1 MSFSVSRISQ
11 NGFSLVK
18 LQDNATNTIITIL
31 PEYGALLHSFDVV
44 VNGQHLN
51 IIDNFSSRE
60 QVEQDLAI
68 SYKSSKLSPFV
79 CRLRD
84 GKYKIDDD
92 EFEFSQKYHDGNAIH
107 GLLYNKPFKIVSEFA
122 DDNQASVSL
131 RYHYKRED
139 PGYPFDYVCE
149 VRYTFIPQNV
159 LQVETTI
166 LNLDTVEIPVADGWH
181 PYFKLGGDNIND
193 YQIDVSTTSMV
204 ELDDQLLPT
213 GKLIFDPSYF
223 NQTTLGYLEL
233 NNCYVIEPVEQNP
246 AAFLYNPAN
255 EAFVAIYTNS
265 RYPYLQLFTPP
276 HRKSIAIESL
286 SAAPNC
292 FNNGMG
298 LVMLTP
304 NQSQTFT
311 VWYQAGVA
319 END

>member
-31 PEYGALLHSFDVV
+31 PEYGALLHSFEIV
-44 VNGQHLN
+44 VNGENLN
-51 IIDNFSSRE
+51 IIDNYSSRE
-60 QVEQDLAI
+60 HVEKDLSV

-84 GKYKIDDD
+84 GKYKIDD
-92 EFEFSQKYHDGNAIH
+92 EAFEINKKFGDGNAIH

-131 RYHYKRED
+131 RYHFNKED
-139 PGYPFDYVCE
+139 AGYPFDYVCE
-149 VRYTFIPQNV
+149 VRYTLTPQNV

-166 LNLDTVEIPVADGWH
+166 LNLDTVEIPIADGWH
-181 PYFKLGGDNIND
+181 PYFQLGGNDIND

-204 ELDDQLLPT
+204 AFDDRLLPT
-213 GKLIFDPSYF
+213 GELIHDPSWF
-223 NQTTLGYLEL
+223 NQTTLGMLEL
-233 NNCYVIEPVEQNP
+233 NNCYVVEPVEQNP

-265 RYPYLQLFTPP
+265 RYPYLQLYTPP
-276 HRKSIAIESL
+276 HRKSIAIENL
-286 SAAPNC
+286 SAAPDC

-311 VWYQAGVA
+311 VWYRAGVA